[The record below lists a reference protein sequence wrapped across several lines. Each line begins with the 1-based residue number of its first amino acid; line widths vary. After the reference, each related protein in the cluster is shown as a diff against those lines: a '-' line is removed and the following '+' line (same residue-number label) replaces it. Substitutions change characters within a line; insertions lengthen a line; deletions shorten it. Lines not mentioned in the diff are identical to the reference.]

1 MPAPAPG
8 YVVLLPVKPPARGK
22 SRLVGIESHE
32 RADLARS
39 FALDTT
45 EACLAADGVGAVLVI
60 TDDSYFAADVAHLGA
75 AVIPDGVSGDLN
87 ETLVQGALEARRRWP
102 ALRPAALCGDLP
114 ALRSADLDAALTA
127 AAGSRSAYVEDAA
140 GGGTTLYTAP
150 HDLFRPAFGPGSAAA
165 HRDGGAQ
172 PLAGDLRSLRH
183 DVDTLE
189 DLETVRRLGLG
200 PRTALASVRVGSL
213 G

>member
-39 FALDTT
+39 FALDTA
-45 EACLAADGVGAVLVI
+45 ESCLAAAGVGAVLVI
-60 TDDSYFAADVAHLGA
+60 TDDSYFAADVARLGA

-102 ALRPAALCGDLP
+102 GLRPAALCGDLP
-114 ALRSADLDAALTA
+114 ALRSADLDAALRA
-127 AAGSRSAYVEDAA
+127 ADGFGAAYVEDAA

-150 HDLFRPAFGPGSAAA
+150 HDDFRPAFGPGSATA

-172 PLAGDLRSLRH
+172 PLEGDLHSLRH

-189 DLETVRRLGLG
+189 DLEVVRSLGLG
-200 PRTALASVRVGSL
+200 PRTTLASVRVASIG
-213 G
+213 

>member
-39 FALDTT
+39 FALDTA
-45 EACLAADGVGAVLVI
+45 ESCLAAARVGAVLVI
-60 TDDSYFAADVAHLGA
+60 TDDSFFAADVARLGA

-87 ETLVQGALEARRRWP
+87 ETLVQGAREARRRWP
-102 ALRPAALCGDLP
+102 ELRPAALCGDLP
-114 ALRSADLDAALTA
+114 ALRSADLDAALATA
-127 AAGSRSAYVEDAA
+127 SGFGAAYVEDAA

-150 HDLFRPAFGPGSAAA
+150 HDRFRPAFGPGSAAA
-165 HRDGGAQ
+165 HRDGGAH
-172 PLAGDLRSLRH
+172 PLEGDLHSLRH

-189 DLETVRRLGLG
+189 DLEAVRRLGLG
-200 PRTALASVRVGSL
+200 PRTALASVRVVRL